1 LSSSGLSGGVSSS
14 AEELPSSNSSSNQQH
29 SFAVPALPS
38 ASTLSNLPSVAED
51 SFQMDAKVRSQE
63 RKKTVEAKVDKKTQA
78 MEALKAN
85 RDEKLKRQAEKE
97 KTKRKELEKGKQGRI
112 STFKGLI

>member
-1 LSSSGLSGGVSSS
+1 
-14 AEELPSSNSSSNQQH
+14 
-29 SFAVPALPS
+29 
-38 ASTLSNLPSVAED
+38 VAED

-97 KTKRKELEKGKQGRI
+97 KTKRKELEKGKLEYRHLLI
-112 STFKGLI
+112 SI